1 MSLSLASRREKNRVK
16 VYHMNDDGKWDD
28 RGTRHVTV
36 DRLER
41 SEDLGLFVIGDEDN
55 CTLLVHRSSSDEIYK
70 KQEDAVISWSD
81 PEFSTELALSFEEAT
96 GCSYIWDH
104 MCTEQR
110 NLHFS
115 SFDDLQSD
123 PCSVSDMPETS
134 GTSQE
139 DAEAFHSINSDLS
152 ELPSV
157 DLSTLPLILKAVVE
171 SGVVNRMRVAD
182 LILQDQNFFSKLVD
196 LFRIC
201 EEFGRTDSLHM
212 IFKLV
217 KGIVLL
223 NRPQIFEKLFGD
235 EIIMDVIGSLEYD
248 PEVPQVQQ
256 HRAFLKDHVVFK
268 EAVPIKDPTV
278 LSKIHQTYRVRYI
291 KDVILPRVLDE
302 PTIANLNT
310 IIHANNTA
318 VVFLLKHDGTFI
330 QQLFARISSPT
341 TPIELK
347 RNLTL
352 FLQEFCCLS
361 RSLHLVQQLRLF
373 RDLVNEGIFH
383 IITDALRSQDERL
396 VFAGT
401 DILILFLNQDPN
413 LVRAFIVQ
421 QEGNSLLGLLVKD
434 MITDF
439 GEDMHYQFLEILRIL
454 LDSQTMSGLEVSCI
468 SYLGDMIIEIFYEKY
483 LVQYIDVITASCP
496 PKGIA
501 ETLYKSI
508 RSGGRVEDQI
518 FMKPEILLSICEL
531 LCFCVLHHPSRIKH
545 NFLIN
550 SVIEKVLF
558 LTRRREKYL
567 VVAAVRFL
575 RTIISRNDEHLLHHI
590 IKNNIL
596 EPVVEAFLDNG
607 NRYNLLN
614 SVVLELLE
622 HICKENLK
630 VLILYI
636 VNCYWAQ
643 LAKFEYLSTIHS
655 LKVIYEE
662 SLENSETKST
672 IKLVDPRKRTDHPS
686 LRKEV
691 DCSNEDSEEEETA
704 CAHTSYALKRPTES
718 VLPNGRSVCY
728 PSFRPGSAG
737 HDNEEHI
744 DKGYIPRT
752 RKQETSIIDDEIVS
766 TKLKR
771 KLASSTSSNSEG
783 LELSQLT
790 KKHVPDTV
798 SNGVA
803 AAAACSTCI
812 PADSPNKMAVVP
824 KTGKTV
830 ENSNCNEP
838 FSNKDHTLAQS
849 CSNCIH
855 KDSCGEDCVK
865 APTIDSSSDITIN
878 GDTIIDARSSPGPRS
893 PPAHGVASSLI
904 ARISKLGNCGIK
916 LVAAEKF
923 CTC

>member
-1 MSLSLASRREKNRVK
+1 MSLSLTSRREKKRVK

-41 SEDLGLFVIGDEDN
+41 SEDLGFFVIGDEDN

-70 KQEDAVISWSD
+70 NQEDAVISWSD

-171 SGVVNRMRVAD
+171 SGVVTRMRVAD
-182 LILQDQNFFSKLVD
+182 LILRDQNFFSKLVD

-201 EEFGRTDSLHM
+201 EELGRTDSLHM

-223 NRPQIFEKLFGD
+223 NSPQIFEKLFGD
-235 EIIMDVIGSLEYD
+235 EFIMDVIGSLEYD

-256 HRAFLKDHVVFK
+256 HRAFLKNHVVFK
-268 EAVPIKDPTV
+268 EAIPIKDPAI
-278 LSKIHQTYRVRYI
+278 LSKIYQTYRVRYI
-291 KDVILPRVLDE
+291 KDVILPRVLDD

-310 IIHANNTA
+310 IIHANNTT

-373 RDLVNEGIFH
+373 RDLANEGIFH

-439 GEDMHYQFLEILRIL
+439 GENMHYQFLEILRIL
-454 LDSQTMSGLEVSCI
+454 LDSQTMSGLE
-468 SYLGDMIIEIFYEKY
+468 GDMIIEIFYEKY

-501 ETLYKSI
+501 ETLYKST
-508 RSGGRVEDQI
+508 RSGGRVEAQI

-662 SLENSETKST
+662 SPENSETKST
-672 IKLVDPRKRTDHPS
+672 IKLVDPRKQMDHRS

-728 PSFRPGSAG
+728 PSSRPGSAG
-737 HDNEEHI
+737 HDNEKHI
-744 DKGYIPRT
+744 DEGYIPPT

-803 AAAACSTCI
+803 AAACSTCI

-824 KTGKTV
+824 KTEMTV

-838 FSNKDHTLAQS
+838 FSNKDYTLTQS
-849 CSNCIH
+849 CSSCTPNAVDC
-855 KDSCGEDCVK
+855 KDSCGEDCLK
-865 APTIDSSSDITIN
+865 ATINSTSDITIN
-878 GDTIIDARSSPGPRS
+878 GDNVIGSE
-893 PPAHGVASSLI
+893 SLSI
-904 ARISKLGNCGIK
+904 Q
-916 LVAAEKF
+916 
-923 CTC
+923 